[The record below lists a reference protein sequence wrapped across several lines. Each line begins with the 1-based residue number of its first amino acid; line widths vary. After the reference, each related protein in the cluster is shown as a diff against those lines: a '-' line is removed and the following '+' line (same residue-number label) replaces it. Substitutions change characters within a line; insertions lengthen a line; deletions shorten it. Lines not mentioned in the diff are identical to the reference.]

1 LKYLF
6 KKSALI
12 GRSSKWLL
20 LLSEFDITYVVQK
33 SIKAQVLADHLANSA
48 IPDQEPINKEF
59 THDEILFT
67 TSYIL

>member
-6 KKSALI
+6 EKSALI

-20 LLSEFDITYVVQK
+20 LLSKFDITYVVQK
-33 SIKAQVLADHLANSA
+33 SIKTQALTDHLADSA

-59 THDEILFT
+59 PDDEILFT
-67 TSYIL
+67 SYIL